1 MTNSTDS
8 GFIKLQRKI
17 LDWEWY
23 NDIPTKTLFIHLL
36 LKVNFKDKKWKGY
49 DIKRGQVLTG
59 RKILSDET
67 GLSEQQTKTA
77 LKKLQAT
84 NEITIQA
91 TNRFSIITLVNYS
104 LYQDKKTDSNQL
116 NNQPE
121 EQQATSNQPANDPT
135 SNQQATTT
143 KNDKKEKELKNDK
156 KENKYLDICDGFIE
170 IMKEKQNKT
179 FTNSNLK
186 GWRREIRLLIDND
199 LINRENPLQDVVSV
213 IQAISDN
220 YGKDYFPIIQSGK
233 SLRRKFTNIENY
245 IKRNN
250 KNNYSLDFGDFSNF
264 GATETLEIEEK
275 KEKVQE
281 LPDPD
286 CPF

>member
-1 MTNSTDS
+1 MTNLLDS

-49 DIKRGQVLTG
+49 DIKRGQILTG

-77 LKKLQAT
+77 LRKLQAT

-143 KNDKKEKELKNDK
+143 KNDKNEKNDK
-156 KENKYLDICDGFIE
+156 KNTHGECVSLTINEFDKLIEKY
-170 IMKEKQNKT
+170 
-179 FTNSNLK
+179 K
-186 GWRREIRLLIDND
+186 GIDN
-199 LINRENPLQDVVSV
+199 LNNA
-213 IQAISDN
+213 IQ
-220 YGKDYFPIIQSGK
+220 
-233 SLRRKFTNIENY
+233 LL
-245 IKRNN
+245 
-250 KNNYSLDFGDFSNF
+250 NNYKMSNGKKYKSDYHVLIGWVYKRF
-264 GATETLEIEEK
+264 LEDKLKSSNNHKCGNTKNVDAINFETEW
-275 KEKVQE
+275 
-281 LPDPD
+281 
-286 CPF
+286 

>member
-1 MTNSTDS
+1 MTNLPDS

-23 NDIPTKTLFIHLL
+23 NDIPAKTLFIHLL
-36 LKVNFKDKKWKGY
+36 LKANFKDKKWKGY

-77 LKKLQAT
+77 LRKLQAT
-84 NEITIQA
+84 NEITIKA

-121 EQQATSNQPANDPT
+121 EQQATNNQPANDPT

-179 FTNSNLK
+179 FTDSNLE

-250 KNNYSLDFGDFSNF
+250 KNNYSLDFSDLSNF

>member
-264 GATETLEIEEK
+264 GAAETLEIEEK
-275 KEKVQE
+275 KEEVQE